1 MRPPA
6 VASGYG
12 PIASTRHGSACA
24 SSAEALPLVKRLRY
38 TWGMKIPRLLT
49 VAQAAERFGI
59 SVSGCRALC
68 VQGRIKGAVKVGGV
82 WLIPDPPVIDWP
94 RMGRPPWR

>member
-1 MRPPA
+1 
-6 VASGYG
+6 
-12 PIASTRHGSACA
+12 
-24 SSAEALPLVKRLRY
+24 
-38 TWGMKIPRLLT
+38 MKIPRLLT